1 MEYELKDKIIMG
13 VNNQKP
19 VKEIK
24 PTNIKEKKHQSPN
37 KIFEGYVKV
46 NVNKKSKLKK

>member
-1 MEYELKDKIIMG
+1 MEYEKEKIIMG

-24 PTNIKEKKHQSPN
+24 PTNVKEKKHQAPH
-37 KIFEGYVKV
+37 KVFEGY
-46 NVNKKSKLKK
+46 KKSKLKK

>member
-1 MEYELKDKIIMG
+1 MEYEKEKIIMG

-24 PTNIKEKKHQSPN
+24 PANVKEKKHQAPN

-46 NVNKKSKLKK
+46 NRKSKLKK